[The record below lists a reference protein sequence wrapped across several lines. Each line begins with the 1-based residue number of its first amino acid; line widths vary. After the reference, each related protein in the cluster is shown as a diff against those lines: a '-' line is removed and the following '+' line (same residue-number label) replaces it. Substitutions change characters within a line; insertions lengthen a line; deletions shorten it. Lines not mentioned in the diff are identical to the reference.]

1 MSFIG
6 VKSFFLEGK
15 AEGLLEEPS
24 ECSFVWLNV
33 GVHHCAPSG
42 VPMSLTSQRGMDH
55 CVWCGSQ
62 ELCALKLL
70 QKSLW
75 QHPPVFQRAKQT
87 PWEWTPKKSNTKGS
101 SKYST
106 PIWPMMFNCW
116 LWQQVGPVEKPPTH
130 PQCPSQISCILHPE
144 LLTVGPEGGLFVLP
158 CC

>member
-1 MSFIG
+1 MASGSTVWSRPLPWQAQCAQYRWLGTEMKADLSFHQSVDVFHWCQKLFPG
-6 VKSFFLEGK
+6 RKSRAPGGAIWVQFCVIKCWCASL
-15 AEGLLEEPS
+15 
-24 ECSFVWLNV
+24 CSFW
-33 GVHHCAPSG
+33 C
-42 VPMSLTSQRGMDH
+42 PMSLPSQRGMDH

-106 PIWPMMFNCW
+106 YMAND
-116 LWQQVGPVEKPPTH
+116 V
-130 PQCPSQISCILHPE
+130 
-144 LLTVGPEGGLFVLP
+144 
-158 CC
+158 